1 MGGEQLGGVELRVL
15 CWDHPR
21 CVDPVT
27 AAVAV
32 WERSHPEIHIDV
44 RARPLAAFNDQPVPE
59 IASTADVLFVDHPMV
74 GTAAQT
80 QALVPLEDLLDAEVL
95 AALTTDSIGGSQES
109 YVWEGRQWATAVD
122 AACQVAVRDERRLR
136 DLGPTPQSWTEVLD
150 LARRAPGSVAI
161 PLYPSDAVLS
171 LVSMSEDLR
180 RCGAADA
187 EEMWP
192 REAIATLCELAG
204 LVDPRSFQVNPPQL
218 LDLMS
223 TGPQDDAPLYAPL
236 LFGYTNYQR
245 PTARGRRLSFCAP
258 PAFGD
263 RPAAV
268 LGGAGLAVSAFS
280 EHPSEAAAFAAWMS
294 GTETQRDVVLPAE
307 GQPSSR
313 AVWVDPEA
321 DALVGGFFSGTRST
335 IESSHVRP
343 RDSWWP
349 AYQEAAGIALV
360 QALRAETA
368 PDAIRDDLDRLLA
381 TARDKELNR

>member
-1 MGGEQLGGVELRVL
+1 MGGGQPGGVQLRVL

-21 CVDPVT
+21 CVDPVR
-27 AAVAV
+27 AAVAA
-32 WERSHPEIHIDV
+32 WQRSHPEVRIDV
-44 RARPLAAFNDQPVPE
+44 RARPLAAFNDQPVTE
-59 IASTADVLFVDHPMV
+59 IASTADLLVIDHPMV
-74 GTAAQT
+74 GTVAQT
-80 QALVPLEDLLDAEVL
+80 QALVPLEDLLDPEVL
-95 AALTTDSIGGSQES
+95 AALTADSLGGSQES

-122 AACQVAVRDERRLR
+122 AACQVAVRDEHRLG

-187 EEMWP
+187 QEMWP
-192 REAIATLCELAG
+192 REAIASLSELAG

-223 TGPQDDAPLYAPL
+223 TGPEDDAPLYAPL

-258 PAFGD
+258 PAFGE

-321 DALVGGFFSGTRST
+321 DAVVGGFFSGTRST
-335 IESSHVRP
+335 IESSYVRP
-343 RDSWWP
+343 RDPWWP
-349 AYQEAAGIALV
+349 AYQEAAGVALV
-360 QALRAETA
+360 EALRSGAT
-368 PDAIRDDLDRLLA
+368 PDAIHDDLDRLLT

>member
-1 MGGEQLGGVELRVL
+1 MGVVDLRVL

-21 CVDPVT
+21 CVNPVT
-27 AAVAV
+27 AAVAA
-32 WERSHPEIHIDV
+32 WEAIHPEVRIIV
-44 RARPLAAFNDQPVPE
+44 RARPLAAFNDQPVTD
-59 IASTADVLFVDHPMV
+59 IASTADLLFVDHPMM
-74 GTAAQT
+74 GTVAQT
-80 QALVPLEDLLDAEVL
+80 KALVPLEELLGTEVL
-95 AALTTDSIGGSQES
+95 AALTADSIGGSQES
-109 YVWEGRQWATAVD
+109 YVWEERQWATAVD
-122 AACQVAVRDERRLR
+122 AACQVAVMDERRLSN
-136 DLGPTPQSWTEVLD
+136 LGPVPQSWSEVLD

-161 PLYPSDAVLS
+161 PLYPSDAALS
-171 LVSMSEDLR
+171 LVSMSADLR
-180 RCGAADA
+180 GCGAADA
-187 EEMWP
+187 GEMWP

-245 PTARGRRLSFCAP
+245 STARGRRLSFCTP

-263 RPAAV
+263 RPSAV

-280 EHPSEAAAFAAWMS
+280 EQPYEAAAFAAWMS
-294 GTETQRDVVLPAE
+294 GTQTQRDIVLPSD

-313 AVWVDPEA
+313 AVWLDPEA
-321 DALVGGFFSGTRST
+321 DALVGGFFSATRST

-343 RDSWWP
+343 RDPWWP

-360 QALRAETA
+360 QALRSGAP